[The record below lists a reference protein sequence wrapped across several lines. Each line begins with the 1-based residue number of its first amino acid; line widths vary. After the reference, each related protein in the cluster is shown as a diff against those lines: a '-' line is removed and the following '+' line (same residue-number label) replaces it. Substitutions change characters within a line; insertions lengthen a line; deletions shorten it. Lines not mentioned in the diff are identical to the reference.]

1 MEWMNPALSVRLVIS
16 LDFIKFLVEN
26 EQSWLAV
33 PPSLQLLFSI
43 YSSRIGMG
51 EGGGAAC
58 YRHHVAHKV
67 PPSSHSEKL
76 RTSRIDPDFSSF
88 SSFS

>member
-1 MEWMNPALSVRLVIS
+1 MSKVDWP
-16 LDFIKFLVEN
+16 FP
-26 EQSWLAV
+26 
-33 PPSLQLLFSI
+33 PPS
-43 YSSRIGMG
+43 SSYFPYIAQASGW
-51 EGGGAAC
+51 EKGGAAC

-88 SSFS
+88 SFSPFP